1 MAETTKPVEEIIEE
15 ETSAVSPEI
24 TVDTNHSSLTGIRA
38 DQEADVQAITDGY
51 NTQIAGV
58 DTMVADQQAA
68 IDNATQA
75 EIDAQNKYT
84 EDTVNIIEGQKE
96 EARGDLADE
105 QRGAYVDWKQAADP
119 FGVNAE
125 KMAANGLSGSG
136 YSESSKVRMYQAY
149 QNRKA
154 LAYKAFTK
162 AMTEYNNQITMAR
175 SQNSVTIAQIASE
188 SVKEKARIALEGFY
202 YKNDLITKQ
211 TDAITETNRYYDSL
225 WLDQYDRLYEQEK
238 DERDFLQRQEEERQ
252 AQANWEALYGE
263 GGLYNKEEEEV
274 EKEEE
279 VIIDKGDETEHPVF
293 SGYEGVDG
301 GNINSKGQHQP
312 SAAETG
318 NLKPIST
325 EIPTNNIIADA
336 NGDGVDDVFPTT
348 PAPTTGS
355 PVLDKAFGI
364 GGGVLQPLPEIELDL
379 GNKGGE
385 KPNYPMLPNG
395 NPARLTLEQVGW
407 DNINHIDTSSIEKA
421 LPGITADQLDELR
434 KMGVV
439 KEQLY
444 KDKDGKISMSF
455 IIKDDAKAKEYLA
468 NSKDAKNTSPTG
480 VKGNGK
486 GYKLTR

>member
-1 MAETTKPVEEIIEE
+1 MAETIIEE
-15 ETSAVSPEI
+15 VIDEKVEEGTTAVSPEI
-24 TVDTNHSSLTGIRA
+24 TVDTNHSSLTGIRS
-38 DQEADVQAITDGY
+38 DQAADVKAITDGY
-51 NTQIAGV
+51 NTQIVGV

-105 QRGAYVDWKQAADP
+105 QRGAYVDWKQATDP

-136 YSESSKVRMYQAY
+136 YSETSKVRMYQAY

-162 AMTEYNNQITMAR
+162 AITEYNNQITMAR
-175 SQNSVTIAQIASE
+175 SQNSVTIAQIASNAI
-188 SVKEKARIALEGFY
+188 KEKARIALEGFY

-238 DERDFLQRQEEERQ
+238 DKRDFEQKQAEAAQEQ
-252 AQANWEALYGE
+252 ANWQAEFDQDQANWEALYGE
-263 GGLYNKEEEEV
+263 DGLYRQEEEDKEDG
-274 EKEEE
+274 EEE
-279 VIIDKGDETEHPVF
+279 DVVIKKDDETEPPVF

-301 GNINSKGQHQP
+301 GNINSKGQHQN

-318 NLKPIST
+318 NLKPVST
-325 EIPTNNIIADA
+325 
-336 NGDGVDDVFPTT
+336 
-348 PAPTTGS
+348 
-355 PVLDKAFGI
+355 
-364 GGGVLQPLPEIELDL
+364 Q
-379 GNKGGE
+379 
-385 KPNYPMLPNG
+385 LPNKLLTSSDG
-395 NPARLTLEQVGW
+395 NPLTFEQIGA
-407 DNINHIDTSSIEKA
+407 DNIHVVDTSSIEKA

-439 KEQLY
+439 EERFY
-444 KDKDGKISMSF
+444 KDKDGKIRMTF
-455 IIKDDAKAKEYLA
+455 IIKDQAAAERYLY
-468 NSKDAKNTSPTG
+468 
-480 VKGNGK
+480 KG
-486 GYKLTR
+486 